1 MMEHPCPLYIQKL
14 SLLTE
19 ALSGVFLLSPKYIL
33 TFGEESNQ
41 IDPVPGSS
49 HQLHDCE
56 AGVLTAP
63 DEQHRVLLANGAID
77 AAHEG
82 VDVFVHPVFVVG
94 VDALGEPLADRF
106 QRSVA
111 IAHGTLLSRAR
122 GLLNALPD
130 AAPLRLCGPPATQLD
145 HRMSST
151 R

>member
-1 MMEHPCPLYIQKL
+1 MVAVGNEFKRGISTFAEIFLD
-14 SLLTE
+14 LLRRRE
-19 ALSGVFLLSPKYIL
+19 QSDRSGSWSVAS
-33 TFGEESNQ
+33 
-41 IDPVPGSS
+41 
-49 HQLHDCE
+49 
-56 AGVLTAP
+56 AP
-63 DEQHRVLLANGAID
+63 DEQHRVLPANGAID
-77 AAHEG
+77 AAHKG

-130 AAPLRLCGPPATQLD
+130 VAPLKLCGPPATQLD

>member
-1 MMEHPCPLYIQKL
+1 MN
-14 SLLTE
+14 S
-19 ALSGVFLLSPKYIL
+19 SGVFLLSPKYFL
-33 TFGEESNQ
+33 TFGEECNR
-41 IDPVPGSS
+41 IDPVPGPS

-77 AAHEG
+77 AAHKG

-111 IAHGTLLSRAR
+111 IAHGTLLSQ
-122 GLLNALPD
+122 PED
-130 AAPLRLCGPPATQLD
+130 C
-145 HRMSST
+145 
-151 R
+151 

>member
-1 MMEHPCPLYIQKL
+1 MN
-14 SLLTE
+14 
-19 ALSGVFLLSPKYIL
+19 LSGVFLLSPKYFL
-33 TFGEESNQ
+33 TFGEESNR
-41 IDPVPGSS
+41 IDPVPGPS

-77 AAHEG
+77 AAHKG

-122 GLLNALPD
+122 GLLSALPD